1 VPVSESFKQMIRSLL
16 NKNPDERPSIKQ
28 ARQDLEWLKRP
39 EFESEKPQP
48 IPGQNNAAAEEE
60 KTD

>member
-1 VPVSESFKQMIRSLL
+1 MIRSLL